1 MDAKISD
8 AYALGHKRIVLLKFI
23 FQSVTLSWVK

>member
-8 AYALGHKRIVLLKFI
+8 AYALGHKKDSSSKVHILVSNPELG
-23 FQSVTLSWVK
+23 